1 MGYGTAF
8 TTEIYLN
15 RQAFRSR
22 YELDEKVKELEGYI
36 ESAKRELTA
45 FAVAT
50 PRDVMA
56 EKNEDGYVENPID
69 QILTR
74 TRETFDWME
83 DNYRE
88 LNRLYLFQ
96 EFLDENPD
104 ADLKKMNDLN

>member
-15 RQAFRSR
+15 RQIFSSR

-45 FAVAT
+45 FAVGT
-50 PRDVMA
+50 PRDIMA

-74 TRETFDWME
+74 TREAFDWME

-96 EFLDENPD
+96 QYLDENPGVE
-104 ADLKKMNDLN
+104 LGKLNDL